1 MNEIECI
8 SYNFEGCHTDFRKLM
23 KHEIPNSTLIQV
35 KGTFSALVS

>member
-8 SYNFEGCHTDFRKLM
+8 SYNFEGYHIDFRKLM